1 MPISNVSKN
10 ENEASATN
18 NQTIVEKHDV
28 KKHLFM
34 IPYQGG
40 KGEQVL
46 NSVRKT
52 IKRLLASNIKV

>member
-34 IPYQGG
+34 IPYQEG

-52 IKRLLASNIKV
+52 IKRLLPSNIKV